1 MGQLNCSNNKT
12 KGDNR
17 RVSLLDGSTIL
28 YTRQATKLPIY
39 MNQWF
44 SILSNPAPMDGAAV
58 TSPSSIVG
66 VLEFVV
72 YTNTR
77 GQGGD
82 RQAHCQWLYTGF

>member
-1 MGQLNCSNNKT
+1 MGRLNCCNNET
-12 KGDNR
+12 KRDNC

-58 TSPSSIVG
+58 TSPSSSVG
-66 VLEFVV
+66 FLEFVV
-72 YTNTR
+72 YNTR

-82 RQAHCQWLYTGF
+82 RQAHGQWLYTGF